1 MGRKDYR
8 IVCLDDAGRRVCGLT
23 LSRRGLTAL
32 VLSVLLLA
40 ASLSVLLPLS
50 LNRRHEIA
58 ALARNRK
65 DISEQRQRI
74 YAASYQ
80 LKGLENG
87 FADIAEFDAKLRV
100 MLSLEERPEILP
112 MAQGGPVSGPYSS
125 PFQILYT
132 HTLIRDMRERLDG
145 LEISMLLEEAA
156 QQDLFHAA
164 AAQQE
169 RLARIPVIWPTRGR
183 FTSRFGYRI
192 APFSGKTRFH
202 KGIDITAPTGTP
214 IKAAA
219 QGRVVMAEWFST
231 YGMCVEIDH
240 GDGIHTRYGH
250 LSKILVRDGQMV
262 YRGDVIGQVGSTGRS
277 VAPHLHYEVHLGGKP
292 VNPLNYILR

>member
-1 MGRKDYR
+1 MAGKDFR
-8 IVCLDDAGRRVCGLT
+8 IVCMDDSGRKLFRVSLT
-23 LSRRGLTAL
+23 RRGLTL
-32 VLSVLLLA
+32 VGLSGLLLLA
-40 ASLSVLLPLS
+40 SLAVLLPLS
-50 LNRRHEIA
+50 LARHHEITT
-58 ALARNRK
+58 LAQNRK
-65 DISEQRQRI
+65 DISLQRQRI

-80 LKGLENG
+80 LKSLENG
-87 FADIAEFDAKLRV
+87 FGDIAEFDAKLRV

-112 MAQGGPVSGPYSS
+112 MAQGGPLAGPYHS

-132 HTLIRDMRERLDG
+132 HTLIRDMRERLDS

-192 APFSGKTRFH
+192 GPFSGKTRFH
-202 KGIDITAPTGTP
+202 KGIDITAPTGTS

-219 QGRVVMAEWFST
+219 QGRVVLADWFST

-250 LSKILVRDGQMV
+250 LSKILVREGQMV

-277 VAPHLHYEVHLGGKP
+277 VAPHLHYEVHLGGNP

>member
-1 MGRKDYR
+1 MGKEFR
-8 IVCLDDAGRRVCGLT
+8 IVCLDDAGRRLFGLS
-23 LSRRGLTAL
+23 LSRRGLSAVTLAGA
-32 VLSVLLLA
+32 LLLA
-40 ASLSVLLPLS
+40 SLAVLLPLS
-50 LNRRHEIA
+50 LARQYEVVSLAQNRREIA
-58 ALARNRK
+58 DQRK
-65 DISEQRQRI
+65 RI

-80 LKGLENG
+80 LKSLENG
-87 FADIAEFDAKLRV
+87 FSDIAEFDAKLRV

-112 MAQGGPVSGPYSS
+112 MAQGGPVSGPYRN

-132 HTLIRDMRERLDG
+132 HTLIRDMRERLDS

-192 APFSGKTRFH
+192 GPFTNKTRFH

-214 IKAAA
+214 VKATA
-219 QGRVVMAEWFST
+219 QGRVVLAEWFST
-231 YGMCVEIDH
+231 YGMCVDIDH

-250 LSKILVRDGQMV
+250 LSKITVREGQMV
-262 YRGDVIGQVGSTGRS
+262 YRGDVLGLVGSTGRS
-277 VAPHLHYEVHLGGKP
+277 VAPHLHYEVHLGNNP

>member
-1 MGRKDYR
+1 MGKEFR
-8 IVCLDDAGRRVCGLT
+8 IVCLDDAGRRLFGLN
-23 LSRRGLTAL
+23 LSRRGLSAVTLAGA
-32 VLSVLLLA
+32 LLLA
-40 ASLSVLLPLS
+40 SLAALLPLS
-50 LNRRHEIA
+50 LARQHEVSSLAQNRR
-58 ALARNRK
+58 
-65 DISEQRQRI
+65 DISDQRKRI
-74 YAASYQ
+74 YAAAYQ
-80 LKGLENG
+80 LKALENG

-112 MAQGGPVSGPYSS
+112 MTQGGAVPGPYRN

-132 HTLIRDMRERLDG
+132 HTLIRDMRERLDT

-169 RLARIPVIWPTRGR
+169 RLARIPVVWPTRGR
-183 FTSRFGYRI
+183 FSSRFGYRT

-214 IKAAA
+214 VKATA
-219 QGRVVMAEWFST
+219 QGRVILAKRFST
-231 YGMCVEIDH
+231 YGMCVDIDH
-240 GDGIHTRYGH
+240 GDGIRTRYGH
-250 LSKILVRDGQMV
+250 LSKLTVHPGQLV
-262 YRGDVIGQVGSTGRS
+262 YRGDVIGLVGNTGRS
-277 VAPHLHYEVHLGGKP
+277 VAPHLHYEVHLGSKP